1 MNYFTQKYPYEERQ
15 GNLTARRR
23 KRHMRK
29 KPKKLKKVE
38 LHLDL

>member
-23 KRHMRK
+23 KRHMDIF
-29 KPKKLKKVE
+29 V
-38 LHLDL
+38 